1 MAKQGTRISL
11 KKIMISIFSLLG
23 IGTNCYLVYTIYLLN
38 GIENKGR
45 FLVIGLLIAFDLL
58 IMTEW
63 FNIIRKKIKNKSYS
77 IFMGLL
83 TLYLII
89 NMAFGLLINIV
100 YNKIDG
106 VSKSYVNYSTSLVVL
121 NSSNITLDN
130 ISNKSVGIVSDTTS
144 IDGYII
150 SKEMIEK
157 NNLKINLKEYDSF
170 SSLIAALYDKEVD
183 AIFITSGYSSMFNS
197 IERFTNVAT
206 ETKALLTEEK
216 KVKKDSVTSTKK
228 LTDPFSILLM
238 GVDSEL
244 DGLDNA
250 ASSNGDSLILVTFNP
265 NTSNVTMLSI
275 PRDSYVPIMCFKDQ
289 IENKITHAAWYGT
302 DCMKETISNFLDI
315 PIDYYVKINF
325 KGVVGLV
332 DALGGITVDVPQ
344 EVCTGNS
351 DRRDTI
357 CVNAGLQTLNGEQA
371 LVLARDRHSLSDG
384 DLGREQNQQ
393 LVIMSIINQ
402 LKSINSVDKI
412 MNVLNTISKNLDTN
426 FSTNQILS
434 FYNIAKD
441 MLITNNGEFN
451 IDSLLLQG
459 NGQIIFDENM
469 GLPLWDYILNEN
481 SVKAVSTAMKNNL
494 NITKDYIKTFSYS
507 VDTPY
512 VQIKTGSEFTEASGY
527 ALLPDF
533 TLYSKSGAANWL
545 EARGYS
551 VSYVNKDSELTA
563 GTIIDQSI
571 PALKRLDKISSKSI
585 TLYISNGSLYKE
597 VTKEDKTTDSS
608 NDDNNTNTTNDTNTT
623 NTDSKKDDLE

>member
-1 MAKQGTRISL
+1 MMKQKTKISL

-23 IGTNCYLVYTIYLLN
+23 VGTNSYLIYTIYLLN

-58 IMTEW
+58 IINEW
-63 FNIIRKKIKNKSYS
+63 FNMIRKKIKNKSYS
-77 IFMGLL
+77 IFMILL

-89 NMAFGLLINIV
+89 NMAIGMLINTV
-100 YNKIDG
+100 YNSIDG
-106 VSKSYVNYSTSLVVL
+106 VSKNYVNYSTSLVVL

-130 ISNKSVGIVSDTTS
+130 ISNKNVGIVSDTSS

-157 NNLKINLKEYDSF
+157 NNLKINLKEYESF
-170 SSLIAALYDKEVD
+170 SSLVAALYDKEVD
-183 AIFITSGYSSMFNS
+183 AIFITSGYSAMFTS
-197 IERFTNVAT
+197 IEKFANIAT

-244 DGLDNA
+244 DGLDAA
-250 ASSNGDSLILVTFNP
+250 ASSNGDSLIVVTFNP

-302 DCMKETISNFLDI
+302 DCMKETVSNFLDI

-332 DALGGITVDVPQ
+332 DALGGISVNVPQ
-344 EVCTGNS
+344 EVCTNNS
-351 DRRDTI
+351 SRNDFI
-357 CVNAGLQTLNGEQA
+357 CVKAGLQTLNGEQA

-393 LVIMSIINQ
+393 LVIMSIINK
-402 LKSINSVDKI
+402 LKSMNSVDKI

-441 MLITNNGEFN
+441 MLITNNGELS

-469 GLPLWDYILNEN
+469 GLPLWDYILNED
-481 SVKAVSTAMKNNL
+481 SVNAVVTAMKNNL
-494 NITKDYIKTFSYS
+494 NISKDYIKTFSYS
-507 VDTPY
+507 VDNPY
-512 VQIKTGSEFTEASGY
+512 VQIKTGSEFTEAAGY

-533 TLYSKSGAANWL
+533 TAYSKSGATNWL
-545 EARGYS
+545 EARGFN
-551 VSYVNKDSELTA
+551 VSYVNKDSELA
-563 GTIIDQSI
+563 SGTIIDQSI
-571 PALKRLDKISSKSI
+571 PVLKRVDKISSKNI

-597 VTKEDKTTDSS
+597 ANTEED
-608 NDDNNTNTTNDTNTT
+608 T
-623 NTDSKKDDLE
+623 NTDSSTNTNNDSSKDDIQ

>member
-1 MAKQGTRISL
+1 MAKQGTKISL

-38 GIENKGR
+38 GIEDKGR

-63 FNIIRKKIKNKSYS
+63 FNMIRKKIKNKSYS
-77 IFMGLL
+77 IFMVLL
-83 TLYLII
+83 TIYLMI
-89 NMAFGLLINIV
+89 NMACGMLINTV

-121 NSSNITLDN
+121 NSSNISLDN
-130 ISNKSVGIVSDTTS
+130 ISGKNVGIVNDTAS

-157 NNLKINLKEYDSF
+157 NNLKINLKEYNSF
-170 SSLIAALYDKEVD
+170 SALITALYDKEVD
-183 AIFITSGYSSMFNS
+183 AIFITSGYTSMFNS
-197 IERFTNVAT
+197 IERFTNIAT
-206 ETKALLTEEK
+206 ETKAILTQDK
-216 KVKKDSVTSTKK
+216 KVKKDNATSTKK

-244 DGLDNA
+244 DGLDA
-250 ASSNGDSLILVTFNP
+250 TASSNGDSLIVVTFNP
-265 NTSNVTMLSI
+265 NTSNITMLSI

-302 DCMKETISNFLDI
+302 DCMKETVANFLDI

-332 DALGGITVDVPQ
+332 DALGGISVDVPQ
-344 EVCTGNS
+344 EVCTNNS
-351 DRRDTI
+351 SRNSFI
-357 CVNAGLQTLNGEQA
+357 CVKAGLQTLNGEQA
-371 LVLARDRHSLSDG
+371 LVLARDRHSLVDG

-393 LVIMSIINQ
+393 LVIMSIINK
-402 LKSINSVDKI
+402 LKSMNSVDKI
-412 MNVLNTISKNLDTN
+412 MNVLNTIAKNLDTN

-434 FYNIAKD
+434 FYNIGKEV
-441 MLITNNGEFN
+441 LITNNNEIN

-459 NGQIIFDENM
+459 SGQIIYDENM
-469 GLPLWDYILNEN
+469 GLPLWDYILNDN
-481 SVKAVSTAMKNNL
+481 SVEAVSSAMKNNL
-494 NITKDYIKTFSYS
+494 NITNDYIKTFSYS

-512 VQIKTGSEFTEASGY
+512 VQVKTGSEFTEASGY

-533 TLYSKSGAANWL
+533 TAYSKTGAYNWL
-545 EARGYS
+545 EANGFN
-551 VSYVNKDSELTA
+551 VSYVNKDSELKS

-585 TLYISNGSLYKE
+585 TLYVSNGSLYKE
-597 VTKEDKTTDSS
+597 EVKEDKTTDSS
-608 NDDNNTNTTNDTNTT
+608 TNDDSKTDNTTSTDNTT
-623 NTDSKKDDLE
+623 ITP